1 MKVKLLTITA
11 LAFPNIEVLGLPDRV
26 GKPILITTFE

>member
-11 LAFPNIEVLGLPDRV
+11 LAFPNTEVLSLPDRV